1 MTIQIRSNL
10 PIKYYLNL
18 HMEEDLC
25 DEQSIL
31 YEILQYLI
39 KVIEAKDKELSYSTL
54 KFSSKSLKYV
64 VGDKIKDETFKRR
77 LVQSLKKLI
86 NSSFLTTDKEVMQ
99 ITEKALTN
107 FYIVG

>member
-39 KVIEAKDKELSYSTL
+39 KVIESKDRELSYSTL

-64 VGDKIKDETFKRR
+64 FGDKIKDETFKSR

-86 NSSFLTTDKEVMQ
+86 NSSFLTTDKEFMQ